1 MKVFIVMGI
10 ILVTRSRPTGAAPA
24 RVVVGAQ
31 DSFATPEI
39 YKWILMQH
47 LKGFHARTKIGQCRD
62 ERRVTVTA
70 PIQIAPIA
78 HGMRADDRAPQKRNM

>member
-1 MKVFIVMGI
+1 
-10 ILVTRSRPTGAAPA
+10 
-24 RVVVGAQ
+24 
-31 DSFATPEI
+31 
-39 YKWILMQH
+39 MQH